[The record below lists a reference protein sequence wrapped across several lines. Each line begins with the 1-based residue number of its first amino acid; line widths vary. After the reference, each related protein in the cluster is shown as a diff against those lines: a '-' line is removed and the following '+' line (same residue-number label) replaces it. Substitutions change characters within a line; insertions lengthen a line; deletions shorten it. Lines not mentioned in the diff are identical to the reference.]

1 MIEEQKSK
9 RLPVAL
15 TIAGSD
21 SGAGAGIQADLLTFA
36 DFGVFGTSAI
46 TAITAQNPDGVSDIQ
61 VASPE
66 NLASQIRQV
75 LEFFPVRAIKTGMLP
90 TEESVEVVAAMLE
103 ELAPDIPLVVDPV
116 LVATSGTTLA
126 DNQAFAAI
134 RNRLMPR
141 AAVVTPNLDEMGALV
156 GKRPID
162 ADELENASF
171 ELVREIGVPVLAKGG
186 HLEGEEVQDFLHFP
200 NHTTTYSSSRVEN
213 VDTHGSGCT
222 LSAAIAANLALGH
235 SLEPAIEGAREYLQG
250 TLRNPLEISGKKVI
264 RHGLDSFSHGNSHFK
279 F

>member
-1 MIEEQKSK
+1 M
-9 RLPVAL
+9 PVAL

-46 TAITAQNPDGVSDIQ
+46 TAITAQNPDGVSDTQ
-61 VASPE
+61 VASPK

-90 TEESVEVVAAMLE
+90 TEGAVEIVAAMLE
-103 ELAPDIPLVVDPV
+103 DFAPDIPLVVDPV

-126 DNQAFAAI
+126 DNRAFAAI

-141 AAVVTPNLDEMGALV
+141 AAVVTPNLDEIGALV

-200 NHTTTYSSSRVEN
+200 NHTATYSSSRVEN

-222 LSAAIAANLALGH
+222 LSAAIAADLALGH
-235 SLEPAIEGAREYLQG
+235 SLKPAVERARKYLQE
-250 TLRNPLEISGKKVI
+250 TLRNPLEISGKKFI
-264 RHGLDSFSHGNSHFK
+264 RHGVDSFSHGNSHSK
-279 F
+279 CLETRLH